1 MHTQT
6 DDCANP
12 SPRGHPRTRTHGPA
26 WLKEQRR
33 MVEQIAG
40 HALEG
45 GVDRA
50 GPGADTEQAI
60 EAYIEVMRRDLIAFA
75 RRGG

>member
-1 MHTQT
+1 MHIQT
-6 DDCANP
+6 DDRTDP
-12 SPRGHPRTRTHGPA
+12 TPRGRARARTHSPA
-26 WLKEQRR
+26 WLKEQKR

-45 GVDRA
+45 GADRA

-60 EAYIEVMRRDLIAFA
+60 EAYIEVMRRDLLAFA